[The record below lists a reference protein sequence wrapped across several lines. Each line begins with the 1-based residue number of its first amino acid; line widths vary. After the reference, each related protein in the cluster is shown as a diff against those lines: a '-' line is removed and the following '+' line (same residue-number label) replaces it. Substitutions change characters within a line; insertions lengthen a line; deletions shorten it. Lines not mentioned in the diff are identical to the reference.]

1 MRLYILLFISVLF
14 STHTIAQQAADS
26 TAEEALA
33 LNLLKKTQVA
43 TPIGGYGELRY
54 SYDAINKT
62 AATNLDRAVI
72 FMGHKFNN
80 KISFFSEIEIE
91 DAKIAGGEAGGE
103 ISLEQAFARFVIK
116 RNTFLYAGLFIPRI
130 GIINENHLPTTF
142 NGVNRPFVETL
153 VLPSTWRE
161 IGIGLYGNIKQV
173 NGLQYT
179 LALTN
184 GLNSAGFENGSG
196 IRGARF
202 EGKNASAANLAT
214 SGSLLYYINNFR
226 FQLSGYVG
234 GSAGLTHKVADS
246 LQLSSGAFGTPV
258 MLSDFNIQYNKNAWS
273 IKALAAAISIPDA
286 KAINAAYTNNTP
298 EMLMGSYVEVAYN
311 ILYHSKKYN
320 NKKFNLFAR
329 YENIDLNA
337 KTTENGIHNNALQQ
351 QYLIA
356 GFTFQ
361 PVVGIIIKADYLMKQ
376 TGNWNQALITLPFPQ
391 QNAYQT
397 KKSVLNLGIGYS
409 F

>member
-1 MRLYILLFISVLF
+1 MKLYIVLF
-14 STHTIAQQAADS
+14 SLLFTTAAFAQQATDS
-26 TAEEALA
+26 TAEEALS
-33 LNLLKKTQVA
+33 LNLLKNAQTA

-54 SYDAINKT
+54 TYDAVNKT
-62 AATNLDRAVI
+62 ATTNLDRAVI

-91 DAKIAGGEAGGE
+91 DAKIEGGKAGGE
-103 ISLEQAFARFVIK
+103 ISLEQAFARFVVK
-116 RNTFLYAGLFIPRI
+116 RNTYLYAGLFIPRI
-130 GIINENHLPTTF
+130 GLINENHLPTTF

-153 VLPSTWRE
+153 VIPSTWRE

-184 GLNSAGFENGSG
+184 GLNSAGFENGNG
-196 IRGARF
+196 IREGRF
-202 EGKNASAANLAT
+202 EGRDAMAASIAT

-226 FQLSGYVG
+226 FQLSGYVA
-234 GSAGLTHKVADS
+234 GSAGLTTKVADS

-258 MLSDFNIQYNKNAWS
+258 MLSDFNVQYNKNAWS
-273 IKALAAAISIPDA
+273 IKAMAAAISVPDA
-286 KAINAAYTNNTP
+286 KAINTAYASNTP
-298 EMLMGSYVEVAYN
+298 ELIMGSYVEVAYN

-329 YENIDLNA
+329 YENLDLNA
-337 KTTENGIHNNALQQ
+337 KTAENGIHNNALQQ
-351 QYLIA
+351 QYVIA

-361 PVVGIIIKADYLMKQ
+361 PVVGIIVKADYLLKQ
-376 TGNWNQALITLPFPQ
+376 TGDWNQSLITLPFPQ
-391 QNAYQT
+391 QNAYQA
-397 KKSVLNLGIGYS
+397 KRSFVNLGIGYS

>member
-1 MRLYILLFISVLF
+1 MKLYIVLF
-14 STHTIAQQAADS
+14 SLLFTTTAFAQQATDS
-26 TAEEALA
+26 TAEEALS
-33 LNLLKKTQVA
+33 LNLLKKAQTA

-54 SYDAINKT
+54 TYDAVNKT
-62 AATNLDRAVI
+62 ATTNLDRAVI

-91 DAKIAGGEAGGE
+91 DAKIEGGKAGGE
-103 ISLEQAFARFVIK
+103 ISLEQAFARFVVK
-116 RNTFLYAGLFIPRI
+116 RNTYLYAGLFIPRI
-130 GIINENHLPTTF
+130 GLINENHLPTTF

-153 VLPSTWRE
+153 VIPSTWRE

-184 GLNSAGFENGSG
+184 GLNSAGFENGNG
-196 IRGARF
+196 IREGRF
-202 EGKNASAANLAT
+202 EGRDAMAASIAT

-226 FQLSGYVG
+226 FQLSGYIG
-234 GSAGLTHKVADS
+234 GSAGLTPKVADS

-258 MLSDFNIQYNKNAWS
+258 MLSDFNVQYNKNAWS
-273 IKALAAAISIPDA
+273 IKAMAAAISVPDA
-286 KAINAAYTNNTP
+286 KAINTAYASNTP
-298 EMLMGSYVEVAYN
+298 ELIMGSYVEVAYN

-329 YENIDLNA
+329 YENLDLNA
-337 KTTENGIHNNALQQ
+337 KTAENGIHNNALQQ

-361 PVVGIIIKADYLMKQ
+361 PVVGIIVKADYLLKQ
-376 TGNWNQALITLPFPQ
+376 TGDWNQSLITLPFPQ
-391 QNAYQT
+391 QNAYQA
-397 KKSVLNLGIGYS
+397 KRSFVNLGIGYS

>member
-1 MRLYILLFISVLF
+1 MKLYILLASILF
-14 STHTIAQQAADS
+14 SSSVIAQQASDS
-26 TAEEALA
+26 TAEEALS
-33 LNLLKKTQVA
+33 LNLLKNAQTA

-54 SYDAINKT
+54 TYDALNKT
-62 AATNLDRAVI
+62 ATTNLDRAVI

-91 DAKIAGGEAGGE
+91 DAKIEGGKAGGE
-103 ISLEQAFARFVIK
+103 ISLEQAFARFVVK
-116 RNTFLYAGLFIPRI
+116 RNTYLYAGLFIPRI
-130 GIINENHLPTTF
+130 GLINENHLPTTF

-153 VLPSTWRE
+153 VIPSTWRE

-184 GLNSAGFENGSG
+184 GLNSAGFENGNG
-196 IRGARF
+196 IREGRF
-202 EGKNASAANLAT
+202 EGRDAMAASIAT

-226 FQLSGYVG
+226 FQLSGYIG
-234 GSAGLTHKVADS
+234 GSAGLTPKVADS

-258 MLSDFNIQYNKNAWS
+258 MLSDFNVQYNKNAWS
-273 IKALAAAISIPDA
+273 IKAMAAAISVPDA
-286 KAINAAYTNNTP
+286 KAINAAYTSNTP
-298 EMLMGSYVEVAYN
+298 ELIMGSYVELAYN
-311 ILYHSKKYN
+311 VLYHSKKYN

-329 YENIDLNA
+329 YENLDLNA
-337 KTTENGIHNNALQQ
+337 KTAENGIHNNALQQ

-361 PVVGIIIKADYLMKQ
+361 PVVGIIVKADYLLKQ
-376 TGNWNQALITLPFPQ
+376 TGDWNQALITLPFPQ
-391 QNAYQT
+391 QNAYQA
-397 KKSVLNLGIGYS
+397 KRSFVNLGIGYS